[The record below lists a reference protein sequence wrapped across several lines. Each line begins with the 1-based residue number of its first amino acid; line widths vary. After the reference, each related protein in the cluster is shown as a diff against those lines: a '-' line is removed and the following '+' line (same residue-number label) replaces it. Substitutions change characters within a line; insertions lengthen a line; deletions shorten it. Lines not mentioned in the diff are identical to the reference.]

1 MSKSGRVSCML
12 HTLTFNYR
20 EASVDAG
27 PEETEAG
34 KP

>member
-1 MSKSGRVSCML
+1 MSKRGWDSYML
-12 HTLTFNYR
+12 NALTFNYR

-27 PEETEAG
+27 PEETEAR